1 MSKFAIKEVADVTF
15 FDIETGKPVIF
26 FDTLKVST
34 IENESETAEARGGRG
49 NGVLTT
55 WNYGRTATLTMQDA
69 LLSMDSLSL
78 LAGNEVVTTGFT
90 LSGREKVTVPV
101 GGKITL
107 PHIPK
112 TDKVISIYKTV
123 GGVLTEEVVI
133 NGTTITRVGAEITGL
148 TAGNIVSVFYEYD
161 APVGAQMV
169 KFTSDSFPGTYRVV
183 GDTIVRDQA
192 TGKDKVAQF
201 LIPKASL
208 QSGFSLSLDVENP
221 AVFDFNLNIMK
232 EADSQDLYQ
241 IIKLA

>member
-107 PHIPK
+107 PNIP
-112 TDKVISIYKTV
+112 TTGKVISIYKTV

-133 NGTTITRVGAEITGL
+133 NGTTVTRVSAEITGL

-169 KFTSDSFPGTYRVV
+169 KFTSDAFPGTYRVV

>member
-90 LSGREKVTVPV
+90 LSGREKVTVPA

-107 PHIPK
+107 PHVPATGK
-112 TDKVISIYKTV
+112 TISIYKTV

-133 NGTTITRVGAEITGL
+133 DGTTVTRTGAEITGL
-148 TAGNIVSVFYEYD
+148 KAGDIVSVFYEYD

-169 KFTSDSFPGTYRVV
+169 KFTSDAFPGTYRVV

>member
-90 LSGREKVTVPV
+90 LSGREKVTVPA

-107 PHIPK
+107 PHVPATGK
-112 TDKVISIYKTV
+112 TISIYKTV

-133 NGTTITRVGAEITGL
+133 DGTTVTRTGAEITGL
-148 TAGNIVSVFYEYD
+148 KAGDIVSVFYEYD

>member
-49 NGVLTT
+49 NSVLTT

-101 GGKITL
+101 GGEITL
-107 PHIPK
+107 PHVPATGK
-112 TDKVISIYKTV
+112 TISIYKTV

-133 NGTTITRVGAEITGL
+133 DGTTVTRTGAEITGL
-148 TAGNIVSVFYEYD
+148 TAGDIVSVFYEYD

-169 KFTSDSFPGTYRVV
+169 KFTSDAFPSTYRVV

>member
-78 LAGNEVVTTGFT
+78 LAGNEVVTSGFT

-107 PHIPK
+107 PHVP
-112 TDKVISIYKTV
+112 TTGKVISIYKTV

-133 NGTTITRVGAEITGL
+133 NGTTVTRTGAEITGL
-148 TAGNIVSVFYEYD
+148 KAGDIVSVFYEYD

-169 KFTSDSFPGTYRVV
+169 KFTSDAFPGTYRVV

>member
-34 IENESETAEARGGRG
+34 IENESETAEARGGKG
-49 NGVLTT
+49 NGTLVT

-69 LLSMDSLSL
+69 LLSMESLAL
-78 LAGNEVVTTGFT
+78 LSGNAVVTTGFT
-90 LSGREKVTVPV
+90 VQGREKLVVPV
-101 GGKITL
+101 GGAITL
-107 PHIPK
+107 S
-112 TDKVISIYKTV
+112 KVPSTGGTVTMYKTV
-123 GGVLTEEVVI
+123 GGVLTTEVI
-133 NGTTITRVGAEITGL
+133 IGAGITRTGANITGL
-148 TAGNIVSVFYEYD
+148 TAGDVISVFYQYD
-161 APVGAQMV
+161 APVGSQMV
-169 KFTSDSFPGTYRVV
+169 KFTADAFPGTYRVV

-201 LIPKASL
+201 LIQKASL

-232 EADSQDLYQ
+232 EADTQDLYQ

>member
-78 LAGNEVVTTGFT
+78 LAGNEVVTSGFT

-107 PHIPK
+107 PHIP
-112 TDKVISIYKTV
+112 TADKVISIYKTV

-133 NGTTITRVGAEITGL
+133 NGTTVTRVGAEITGL
-148 TAGNIVSVFYEYD
+148 KAGDIVSVFYEYD

>member
-101 GGKITL
+101 GGEITL
-107 PHIPK
+107 PHVP
-112 TDKVISIYKTV
+112 TTGKVISVYKTV
-123 GGVLTEEVVI
+123 GGVLTKEVVI
-133 NGTTITRVGAEITGL
+133 DGTTVTRVGAEITGL
-148 TAGNIVSVFYEYD
+148 TAGDIVSVFYEYD

-183 GDTIVRDQA
+183 GDTIVRDQS

>member
-34 IENESETAEARGGRG
+34 IENESETAEARGGKG
-49 NGVLTT
+49 NGTLVT

-101 GGKITL
+101 GGEITL
-107 PHIPK
+107 QNVP
-112 TDKVISIYKTV
+112 TTGKVISIYKTV

-133 NGTTITRVGAEITGL
+133 DRTIVARTGAKITGL
-148 TAGNIVSVFYEYD
+148 TAGDVVSVFYEYD

-169 KFTSDSFPGTYRVV
+169 KFTSDAFPGTYRVV
-183 GDTIVRDQA
+183 GDTIARDQA

>member
-34 IENESETAEARGGRG
+34 IENESETAEARGGKG
-49 NGVLTT
+49 NGTLVT

-107 PHIPK
+107 PNIP
-112 TDKVISIYKTV
+112 TTGKVISIYKTV

-133 NGTTITRVGAEITGL
+133 NGTTVTRVGSEITGL
-148 TAGNIVSVFYEYD
+148 TAGDIVSVFYEYD

-169 KFTSDSFPGTYRVV
+169 KFTSDAFPSTYRVV

>member
-78 LAGNEVVTTGFT
+78 LAGNEVVTSGFT

-107 PHIPK
+107 PHIP
-112 TDKVISIYKTV
+112 TADKVISIYKTV

-133 NGTTITRVGAEITGL
+133 NGTTVTRAGAEITGL
-148 TAGNIVSVFYEYD
+148 KAGDIVSVFYEYD

>member
-78 LAGNEVVTTGFT
+78 LAGNEVVTSGFT

-107 PHIPK
+107 PHIP
-112 TDKVISIYKTV
+112 TADKVISIYKTV

-133 NGTTITRVGAEITGL
+133 NGTTVTRAGAEIAGL
-148 TAGNIVSVFYEYD
+148 KAGDIVSVFYEYD

>member
-107 PHIPK
+107 QNVPK
-112 TDKVISIYKTV
+112 TGEVISIYKTV
-123 GGVLTEEVVI
+123 GGVLTEEVVV
-133 NGTTITRVGAEITGL
+133 NGTTVTRVGADITGL

-169 KFTSDSFPGTYRVV
+169 KFTSDAFPGTYRVV

>member
-34 IENESETAEARGGRG
+34 IENESETAEARGGKG
-49 NGVLTT
+49 NGTLVT

-107 PHIPK
+107 QNVPA
-112 TDKVISIYKTV
+112 TGKVISIYKTV

-133 NGTTITRVGAEITGL
+133 NGTTVTRAGAEITGL
-148 TAGNIVSVFYEYD
+148 TAGNIVSVFYEYN
-161 APVGAQMV
+161 APVGSQMV
-169 KFTSDSFPGTYRVV
+169 KFTSDAFPGTYRVV

>member
-112 TDKVISIYKTV
+112 TGEVISIYKTV

-133 NGTTITRVGAEITGL
+133 NGTTVTRVGAEITGL

-169 KFTSDSFPGTYRVV
+169 KFTSDAFPGTYRVV

>member
-1 MSKFAIKEVADVTF
+1 MV
-15 FDIETGKPVIF
+15 
-26 FDTLKVST
+26 
-34 IENESETAEARGGRG
+34 
-49 NGVLTT
+49 T

-101 GGKITL
+101 GGAITL
-107 PHIPK
+107 PNVP
-112 TDKVISIYKTV
+112 TTGKVISIYKTV

-133 NGTTITRVGAEITGL
+133 DGTTVVRTGAQITGL
-148 TAGNIVSVFYEYD
+148 KAGDIVSVFYEYD

-169 KFTSDSFPGTYRVV
+169 KFTSDAFPSTYRVV

-232 EADSQDLYQ
+232 EADSKDLYQ

>member
-34 IENESETAEARGGRG
+34 IENESGTAEARGGRG

-107 PHIPK
+107 PNIP
-112 TDKVISIYKTV
+112 TTGKVISIYKTV

-133 NGTTITRVGAEITGL
+133 NGTTVTRVGAEITGL

-169 KFTSDSFPGTYRVV
+169 KFTSDAFPGTYRVV

>member
-34 IENESETAEARGGRG
+34 IENASETAEARGGKG
-49 NGVLTT
+49 NGTLVT

-107 PHIPK
+107 QNVPK
-112 TDKVISIYKTV
+112 TGEVISIYKTV

-133 NGTTITRVGAEITGL
+133 NGTTVTRVGAEITGL

-169 KFTSDSFPGTYRVV
+169 KFTSDAFPGTYRVV
-183 GDTIVRDQA
+183 GDTIVRDQS

>member
-112 TDKVISIYKTV
+112 TGEVISIYKTV

-133 NGTTITRVGAEITGL
+133 DGTTVTRVGAEITGL

-169 KFTSDSFPGTYRVV
+169 KFTSDAFPGTYRVV